1 MTTSGATS
9 NHKQDFEG
17 DERSTLTIS
26 LPMLL
31 LGILVLTG
39 LVVFVVLH
47 VGEMERFAVLLSHAE
62 PAWLVLAVI
71 LQAGTYLCAGVIWHE
86 VTRPRAS
93 SVPARALFRL
103 SVEQLSVNQIVPT
116 GGVSGNLVV
125 FQAMKRLGLPA
136 WLAAEA
142 LLAEILS
149 GYIAYAT
156 VAIVAL
162 ATLLALGGVTPGI
175 CYVLAAFAVAAAVV
189 LSTVLYLLKHKD
201 RQLPSW
207 ADRFKPLFD
216 AHQAAKHVSSRR
228 VLSWH
233 LLIPTSA
240 FNVAIFV
247 LDGGTLWAMMH
258 VAGAPV
264 GIPTAFVAIVIAF
277 IAGTVSFLP
286 GGIGGFETG
295 AVTTLTIL
303 GSPIEA
309 ALAGTLLF
317 RGLTLWLPLIPGL
330 MLARQDIK
338 IKL

>member
-1 MTTSGATS
+1 M
-9 NHKQDFEG
+9 
-17 DERSTLTIS
+17 
-26 LPMLL
+26 
-31 LGILVLTG
+31 
-39 LVVFVVLH
+39 
-47 VGEMERFAVLLSHAE
+47 
-62 PAWLVLAVI
+62 
-71 LQAGTYLCAGVIWHE
+71 IWHE

-103 SVEQLSVNQIVPT
+103 SFEQLSVNQIVPT
-116 GGVSGNLVV
+116 GGVAGNLLV
-125 FQAMKRLGLPA
+125 FQVMRRLGLPA

-149 GYIAYAT
+149 SYIAYAT

-162 ATLLALGGVTPGI
+162 TTLWALGGVTPGI
-175 CYVLAAFAVAAAVV
+175 CYVLVAFAVAAAA
-189 LSTVLYLLKHKD
+189 LISTILYLLKHKD
-201 RQLPSW
+201 RQFPSW
-207 ADRFKPLFD
+207 ADRFNLFA

-228 VLSWH
+228 VLSWR
-233 LLIPTSA
+233 LLARTSTL
-240 FNVAIFV
+240 NVAIFL
-247 LDGGTLWAMMH
+247 LDSGTLWAVMH
-258 VAGAPV
+258 VAGTRI
-264 GIPTAFVAIVIAF
+264 GIPTAFVAIIIAF

-295 AVTTLTIL
+295 AVTTLTLL